1 MIPGDM
7 YEWSGGIFAK
17 KTKFHDAG
25 GPGTMVSP
33 YDSIDLCHHNPK
45 QYFLADCFDHVLK
58 DNILTTKETKK

>member
-17 KTKFHDAG
+17 KTKFQNAG

-33 YDSIDLCHHNPK
+33 NVQLHLIGENRRAKIKNTLCK
-45 QYFLADCFDHVLK
+45 LL
-58 DNILTTKETKK
+58 